1 MYMNELYF
9 HSCTK
14 NFHKKDINGMDLRIL
29 MYSLYILINLMK
41 YNFFLRSVI
50 YKYMYHSLFFSRYN
64 VKITIIDLK
73 KVLLI
78 YHVK

>member
-9 HSCTK
+9 HSCTE

-41 YNFFLRSVI
+41 INFF
-50 YKYMYHSLFFSRYN
+50 YKVSFINIIPCRCN
-64 VKITIIDLK
+64 VYITINDVK